1 MSVKLYRLTTG
12 EDVVGAPQE
21 KEHTQQHEAI
31 KKPFVLIPMQGKPGE
46 NTRIGFQ
53 PYIPYSE
60 DEIIM
65 IKKDNIIC
73 TTNPGENIR
82 NAYEQNTTNL
92 VKPDSKLIV

>member
-1 MSVKLYRLTTG
+1 MSIKLYRLTTG

-21 KEHTQQHEAI
+21 KEHTTTHTAI

-53 PYIPYSE
+53 PYIPYSD
-60 DEIIM
+60 DELVM

-73 TTNPGENIR
+73 TTNPGENIK
-82 NAYEQNTTNL
+82 NTYDQNTTNL
-92 VKPDSKLIV
+92 VKPNSKLIV

>member
-1 MSVKLYRLTTG
+1 MSIKLYRLTTG

-21 KEHTQQHEAI
+21 KEHTTTHTAI
-31 KKPFVLIPMQGKPGE
+31 KKPFVLIPIQGKPGE

-73 TTNPGENIR
+73 TTNPGENILK
-82 NAYEQNTTNL
+82 AYESNTTNL
-92 VKPDSKLIV
+92 VQPDTKLIM

>member
-1 MSVKLYRLTTG
+1 MSIKLYRLTTG

-73 TTNPGENIR
+73 TTNPGDNIK
-82 NAYEQNTTNL
+82 NAYEQNTTSL

>member
-1 MSVKLYRLTTG
+1 MSIKLYRLTTG

-60 DEIIM
+60 DEIVM

>member
-73 TTNPGENIR
+73 TTNPGDNIK
-82 NAYEQNTTNL
+82 NAYEQNTTSL